1 MFVCWVTETCV
12 KFETFRN
19 FWMRGNK
26 MTFPFSGE
34 FKFNLLKATREDDMT
49 SSTINNL
56 NGDICIWILLHFP
69 FVFFVQQNAGKC
81 ILSNRKERRNM
92 TLKPTGILK
101 VIWTLKLR
109 GSFENY
115 LQKEIMLLGIFGKT
129 FFLKFYFCRG
139 KMPIIHILFFW

>member
-1 MFVCWVTETCV
+1 MTETCV

-49 SSTINNL
+49 SSTIKNL
-56 NGDICIWILLHFP
+56 NRDVCIWISLHFHS
-69 FVFFVQQNAGKC
+69 FFFVQKNAGKY
-81 ILSNRKERRNM
+81 ILERRNM
-92 TLKPTGILK
+92 TLEPTGILK

-115 LQKEIMLLGIFGKT
+115 LQKEIMLLGIFGKNI
-129 FFLKFYFCRG
+129 FLWSFYFCRG
-139 KMPIIHILFFW
+139 KMPIIYILFFW